1 MRNSLRHT
9 KPFNLFSCRAE
20 DLKNFLL
27 CLVNNCN
34 KPDLHIRICSSYDA
48 FRNALLKI
56 YEALAFVILV
66 LCSIKSFRGLVYTM
80 HLVGIRDIVLG
91 F

>member
-9 KPFNLFSCRAE
+9 KPFNLFPCRTE

-34 KPDLHIRICSSYDA
+34 KPDLQIRICSSYDA
-48 FRNALLKI
+48 FRTH
-56 YEALAFVILV
+56 
-66 LCSIKSFRGLVYTM
+66 C
-80 HLVGIRDIVLG
+80 
-91 F
+91 